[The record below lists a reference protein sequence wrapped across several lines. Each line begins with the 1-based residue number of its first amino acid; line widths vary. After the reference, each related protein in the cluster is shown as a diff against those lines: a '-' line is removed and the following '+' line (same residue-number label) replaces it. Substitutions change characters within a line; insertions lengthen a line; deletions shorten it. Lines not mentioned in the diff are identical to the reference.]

1 MDARTQ
7 RTLFADAD
15 HAWLSADEARELG
28 RSLREAVPF
37 DAHAELTLSP
47 ARPTVA
53 EHIERTNKGRVEDLI
68 PIRIG
73 RMSETPFTF
82 YRGIAGLMAH
92 DLQIAPVTGLHAQLC
107 GDAHAAN
114 FGLFA
119 GRLGGIIMD
128 VNDFDETIP
137 GPWEW
142 DLKRLAA
149 SLVLAG
155 RDNDIDRKSAT
166 KAARHASRA
175 YRRTMHRLADL
186 TFLASW
192 RTQPDDTA
200 VSEVKA
206 KHLEDDLE
214 DAREKAQRNAN
225 RRVADK
231 WTAQDG
237 DRWRF
242 TEDPPIRA
250 HVTDEVE
257 EQVIE
262 ALREYIATVPAA
274 PRTLLRRYRPHD
286 VVHRIVGTGSVG
298 LRSYLVLLEGNAGE
312 ALVLQVKQATA
323 SQLEPY
329 VPHSA
334 PAHHGQRVAEGA
346 KLVQAD
352 HDVTLGWTNI
362 DDQHYYV
369 RQFRNHKAD
378 IDPETLTSK
387 NLDDYGRLTGALLAR
402 AHARTTDPRALSAY
416 LRKGKHFDKAIAAFA
431 NAYANQME
439 DDYSEFTG
447 LIDAGELPILRD
459 V

>member
-15 HAWLSADEARELG
+15 HAWLSADEARDLG
-28 RSLREAVPF
+28 HALREKVPF
-37 DAHAELTLSP
+37 EAHAELTLSP
-47 ARPTVA
+47 ARPTIA
-53 EHIERTNKGRVEDLI
+53 EHIHRTNEGRVEDLI

-92 DLQIAPVTGLHAQLC
+92 DLHDDPVTGLHAQLC

-128 VNDFDETIP
+128 VNDFDETVP

-155 RDNDIDRKSAT
+155 RDNGIDRDSYS

-186 TFLASW
+186 TFLDSW
-192 RTQPDDTA
+192 RTLPDDTA
-200 VSEVKA
+200 ISEIKA

-214 DAREKAQRNAN
+214 DAREKAQRNAS

-231 WTAQDG
+231 WTVQDG

-242 TEDPPIRA
+242 TDDPPIRT
-250 HVTDEVE
+250 HVTDDVE

-262 ALREYIATVPAA
+262 ALRHYIETVPAA
-274 PRTLLRRYRPHD
+274 QRTLLRRYRPHD

-312 ALVLQVKQATA
+312 ALILQVKQATA
-323 SQLEPY
+323 SQLDPY
-329 VPHSA
+329 VHYTA
-334 PAHHGQRVAEGA
+334 PEHHGQRVIEGT

-352 HDVTLGWTNI
+352 HDVTLGWTSI

-402 AHARTTDPRALSAY
+402 AHARTGDPRALSAY
-416 LRKGKHFDKAIAAFA
+416 LRKGKHFDRAIAAYA
-431 NAYANQME
+431 NAYADQAE
-439 DDYSEFTG
+439 QDYRKFTS
-447 LIDAGELPILRD
+447 LIDAGELPIQRD

>member
-7 RTLFADAD
+7 RNLFADAE
-15 HAWLSADEARELG
+15 HAWLSADEARDLG
-28 RSLREAVPF
+28 QALRETVPF
-37 DAHAELTLSP
+37 EAHAELTLSP
-47 ARPTVA
+47 SRPTIA
-53 EHIERTNKGRVEDLI
+53 EHIHRTNEGRVEELI
-68 PIRIG
+68 PIRLG

-82 YRGIAGLMAH
+82 YRGTAGLMAH
-92 DLQIAPVTGLHAQLC
+92 DLHDDPVTHLHAQLC

-128 VNDFDETIP
+128 VNDFDETVP

-155 RDNDIDRKSAT
+155 RDNGIDRDSYS

-186 TFLASW
+186 TFLDSW
-192 RTQPDDTA
+192 RTLPDDSA
-200 VSEVKA
+200 ISEIKA

-231 WTAQDG
+231 WTVQDG
-237 DRWRF
+237 DHWRF
-242 TEDPPIRA
+242 TDDPPIRT
-250 HVTDEVE
+250 HVTDDVE
-257 EQVIE
+257 AKVIE
-262 ALREYIATVPAA
+262 ALRHYIETVPAA
-274 PRTLLRRYRPHD
+274 QRTLLRRYRPHD

-312 ALVLQVKQATA
+312 ALILQVKQATA
-323 SQLEPY
+323 SQLDPY
-329 VPHSA
+329 VRYTA
-334 PAHHGQRVAEGA
+334 PEHHGQRVIEGT

-352 HDVTLGWTNI
+352 HDVTLGWTSI

-402 AHARTTDPRALSAY
+402 AHARTGDPRALSAY
-416 LRKGKHFDKAIAAFA
+416 LRKGKHFDKAIAA
-431 NAYANQME
+431 YANSYADQIE
-439 DDYSEFTG
+439 KDYSEFTS
-447 LIDAGELPILRD
+447 LIDSGDLPIQRD